1 MTAMAMTPSLSPAGL
16 AAGAPCTACMSPGG
30 LAPGGPFATALSAAI
45 QAGGGRPAAHAGLP
59 VGVLAESGPPVV
71 TLAAGQGGASGLPDE
86 ATAAAG
92 AEDEHSEVES
102 TAWAAVLLAG
112 ALPQAAAQAA
122 VADGAAG
129 VPASTATR
137 PAAVTL
143 AGVAV
148 ALRTASGGPASE
160 DGPATLAAGRQILPT
175 SAADPDTVMD
185 LAAGEGRLRL
195 PAGSE
200 LSVPPPAA
208 GDPLPRGS
216 GLTDAYAAAHFD
228 RLQEMTRPAFAREPL
243 ALPLPLR
250 ASGWDTELAQRVVW
264 MAGRQAQWAEITVN
278 PPNLGSIEVHLS
290 LRGHDAS
297 AYFYS
302 PHAVVREA
310 IDESLGRLRDMLAA
324 AGIQLG
330 QAQVGR
336 ESLTERQ
343 TGGSLPA
350 SGAPTAARGSVDE
363 GPINV
368 RRGLVDLYI

>member
-16 AAGAPCTACMSPGG
+16 AAGAPCAACTSPGG

-45 QAGGGRPAAHAGLP
+45 QAGGGKPTAHIGLP
-59 VGVLAESGPPVV
+59 LGVLAESGPAVA
-71 TLAAGQGGASGLPDE
+71 TLAAGQGGAAGLSDE
-86 ATAAAG
+86 ATVAAG
-92 AEDEHSEVES
+92 AEGEPGEVEP
-102 TAWAAVLLAG
+102 TAWAAVLSAG
-112 ALPQAAAQAA
+112 ALPQAAAPAA
-122 VADGAAG
+122 VAGAAAG
-129 VPASTATR
+129 GPVSTATR
-137 PAAVTL
+137 PAAATL
-143 AGVAV
+143 AGVVA
-148 ALRTASGGPASE
+148 ALRTASGGSAPE
-160 DGPATLAAGRQILPT
+160 DGAATLAAGRQILPAF
-175 SAADPDTVMD
+175 AADPEAVMD
-185 LAAGEGRLRL
+185 LAAGEGRGRL

-200 LSVPPPAA
+200 LSVPPPAV

-216 GLTDAYAAAHFD
+216 GLTDAYAAAQFD
-228 RLQEMTRPAFAREPL
+228 RVQETGRPAFAREPL
-243 ALPLPLR
+243 ALQLPLR

-290 LRGHDAS
+290 LRGNDAS

-343 TGGSLPA
+343 TGGFLPA
-350 SGAPTAARGSVDE
+350 SGAPTAARSSMDE
-363 GPINV
+363 GPVNV